1 MLNSLSLWLQPR
13 DKARLTAI
21 CASQAVISFTP
32 DGTILQA
39 NPAFLAAMG
48 YTAEEVVGKHHSLF
62 LAPGTKESAGYRR
75 FWDDL
80 RAGHSQTAEFKRFA
94 KGGREVI
101 IQASYCPV
109 LGANGQ
115 AVEIL
120 KIATDITER
129 SKLAADNAAQ
139 AAAVRRSQAVVTYSL
154 DGQILDANE
163 NFLTAT
169 GYTLA
174 EIKGKNHRIIM
185 DPADARKPEYA
196 ALWAAAG
203 RGEFTAGEFRRMA
216 KGGREIW
223 IEASYNPILDLDG
236 KPCKVVK
243 YATDITAR
251 MQKRMLRA
259 DLSNKVDTA
268 MGEVGGAVS
277 LTYQRA
283 TDAVTTSRET
293 AMSVQAVAAGAEQ
306 LAASVHEISRQIGE
320 ASRSTTAATAEA
332 DRATRIVS
340 ELVTAAEK
348 ITQVVRLITDIA
360 GQTNLLALNATIE
373 AARAGDAGKGFAVVA
388 SEVKGLAGQTARAT
402 EEIAAQ
408 VGQVQ
413 TAVEGAVGAIASIAS
428 AIAEING
435 ITSGIATAVEEQ
447 SSVTR
452 DMSANMQIAA
462 GAVESVNRNL
472 EDIATAA
479 SDAEEKARHVAETSR
494 RMAA

>member
-1 MLNSLSLWLQPR
+1 MVNSLSQLLQSR
-13 DKARLTAI
+13 DKARLKAI
-21 CASQAVISFTP
+21 GASQAVISFTP
-32 DGTILQA
+32 DGTIIQA
-39 NPAFLAAMG
+39 NPAFLSGMG
-48 YTAEEVVGKHHSLF
+48 YTAEDVVGKHHSLF
-62 LAPGTKESAGYRR
+62 LAPGTRERPEYRR

-80 RAGHSQTAEFKRFA
+80 RAGHHQTAEFKRIA

-109 LGANGQ
+109 LGAKGQ
-115 AVEIL
+115 VVEIL

-129 SKLAADNAAQ
+129 SKLAADHAAQ
-139 AAAVRRSQAVVTYSL
+139 VLAVSRSQAVISFTL
-154 DGQILDANE
+154 DGHVLDANE
-163 NFLTAT
+163 NFLRMT

-174 EIKGKNHRIIM
+174 EIEGKHHRMFM
-185 DPADARKPEYA
+185 DPAEASKPEHA
-196 ALWAAAG
+196 TFWAAIG
-203 RGEFTAGEFRRMA
+203 RGEFMAGEYSRLA
-216 KGGREIW
+216 KGGRQVW

-236 KPCKVVK
+236 KPFKLVQF
-243 YATDITAR
+243 ATDITAR
-251 MQKRMLRA
+251 MKQRLVRA
-259 DLSNKVDTA
+259 ELGRSVDA
-268 MGEVGGAVS
+268 ALGEVGGAVT
-277 LTYQRA
+277 LTHQRA
-283 TDAVTTSRET
+283 TDAVATSRET
-293 AMSVQAVAAGAEQ
+293 AMSVQAVAAGAEE
-306 LAASVHEISRQIGE
+306 LAASVQEISRQIGE

-408 VGQVQ
+408 VAQVQ

-428 AIAEING
+428 AIAQIDG

-479 SDAEEKARHVAETSR
+479 SDAEAKAHHVAETSR
-494 RMAA
+494 RLAA